1 MGHGVL
7 GGTMQSFKNWLIT
20 TLLKKDKLV
29 AVPESW
35 QVDYIRTA
43 ADKIKNQ
50 KAVAELINEY
60 NALLKDYYYKH
71 SIKELQET
79 LKDNDIAYKTSMSK
93 EELAELAYQEF
104 KMTFERN

>member
-20 TLLKKDKLV
+20 ILLKKDKLV

-35 QVDYIRTA
+35 QVDYIKTA
-43 ADKIKNQ
+43 ADKIKNS
-50 KAVAELINEY
+50 KAIAALITEY
-60 NALLKDYYYKH
+60 NSLLKDFFLKH
-71 SIKELQET
+71 SVKELQET
-79 LKDNDIAYKTSMSK
+79 LKDNDIIFKTTMTK

-104 KMTFERN
+104 KMTYEK